1 MIFHDT
7 QPHPPACWIR
17 PLCSQLVPS
26 SSPRIAWKTTRT
38 AESCGISS
46 WIRSTINFYI
56 CFWFAVALDDWQ
68 PLNNKVL
75 FVDGELC
82 SYKDCYRRPRIT
94 PSIRADFKAWV
105 LKSAWRLNFNLSCL
119 TSGVLMAESWQ
130 NRANNVIKTSFLEW
144 VTTKFYYKIK
154 FNRRS
159 TASLNVLVQL
169 VTQLKS
175 SGCMYLLNHSTG

>member
-1 MIFHDT
+1 MIFHNT
-7 QPHPPACWIR
+7 QPHPPPCWIR

-75 FVDGELC
+75 FVEGRGGNIL
-82 SYKDCYRRPRIT
+82 
-94 PSIRADFKAWV
+94 
-105 LKSAWRLNFNLSCL
+105 
-119 TSGVLMAESWQ
+119 
-130 NRANNVIKTSFLEW
+130 
-144 VTTKFYYKIK
+144 YKINWGYGRISGK
-154 FNRRS
+154 ESQKYMFFSFSLMGEYRICFLFKERSHLWRFSSGFWSLKLYQDSSNTGHIRLSTEAMRS
-159 TASLNVLVQL
+159 TV
-169 VTQLKS
+169 KK
-175 SGCMYLLNHSTG
+175 